1 MTVARLGE
9 AGKWH
14 VVRIMAVISGSVYT
28 ACRIKLEP
36 IKSSLRT
43 VEVEVKE
50 GQPTCKHCLRLAVAK
65 LFTEK

>member
-1 MTVARLGE
+1 MTIAKLGE
-9 AGKWH
+9 TGKWH
-14 VVRIMAVISGSVYT
+14 VVRMLEVKAGSVFT

-50 GQPTCKHCLRLAVAK
+50 GKPTCKHCLRLRMK
-65 LFTEK
+65 EII